1 MKMILKIAVG
11 SALAAASMAAGAAQL
26 VTPSTG
32 NTNLLFYV
40 ADLTTHQT
48 YTVDL
53 IDTSVLGGSVSVNGV
68 ATTTTGV
75 FTTAQALSSTTQG
88 VVNTVFGNTGFS
100 YNLSGDTALTTF
112 ISGLASTDSIGWGI
126 YATGYNH
133 LTPDVQGNSLVI
145 TTGNDAS
152 IVSISDTAL
161 TSSVTAAQQKD
172 YNTLNTN
179 FGTSKDTF
187 TAAPG
192 TANGVFGT
200 SSSTTALTFYGNG
213 MSTTQTI
220 GGPAVTLYGLTGNG
234 TGSGQAIAYNLGAIS
249 FINDVLT
256 FTGNQMSAVPLP
268 AAAWLLGSGL
278 LGLLGIGRRRIA
290 VQAA

>member
-1 MKMILKIAVG
+1 MKMMLKMAVG

-26 VTPSTG
+26 ATPSTG

-48 YTVDL
+48 YTIDL
-53 IDTSVLGGSVSVNGV
+53 IGNSVQGGNVAVNGV
-68 ATTTTGV
+68 STATNGV
-75 FTTAQALSSTTQG
+75 FTASQALSSTTQG
-88 VVNTVFGNTGFS
+88 VVNTLFGDTGFS

-112 ISGLASTDSIGWGI
+112 ISGFGSSDVVGWGV

-145 TTGNDAS
+145 TTGSDAS
-152 IVSISDTAL
+152 VVSISDTAL
-161 TSSVTAAQQKD
+161 TNSVTAAQQKD
-172 YNTLNTN
+172 FNTLNTN
-179 FGTSKDTF
+179 FASSKDSF
-187 TAAPG
+187 AAAPG

-213 MSTTQTI
+213 MATEQTI

-234 TGSGQAIAYNLGAIS
+234 TGAGQAIAYNLGAIS
-249 FINDVLT
+249 FIGDVLT

-278 LGLLGIGRRRIA
+278 LGLLGIGRRRTA